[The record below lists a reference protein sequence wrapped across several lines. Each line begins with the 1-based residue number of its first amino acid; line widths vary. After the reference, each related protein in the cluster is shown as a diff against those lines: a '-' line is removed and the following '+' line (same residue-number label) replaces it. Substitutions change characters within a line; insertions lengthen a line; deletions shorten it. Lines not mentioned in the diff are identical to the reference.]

1 MFSFNVKL
9 LHGVR
14 SKVNQTE
21 IKMASQNFIQG
32 PKMDWTED
40 PDLHRCFRE
49 WREETELLVD
59 TALAHIKDKST
70 KLKFVT
76 LWAGKEAGTYLNT
89 LRGEKGQSTD
99 YAKHIR
105 RVDKTKSR

>member
-1 MFSFNVKL
+1 MFSLNAKL

-21 IKMASQNFIQG
+21 IKMVSQNFVQG

-59 TALAHIKDKST
+59 TALAHIKDKTT

-76 LWAGKEAGTYLNT
+76 L
-89 LRGEKGQSTD
+89 
-99 YAKHIR
+99 
-105 RVDKTKSR
+105 